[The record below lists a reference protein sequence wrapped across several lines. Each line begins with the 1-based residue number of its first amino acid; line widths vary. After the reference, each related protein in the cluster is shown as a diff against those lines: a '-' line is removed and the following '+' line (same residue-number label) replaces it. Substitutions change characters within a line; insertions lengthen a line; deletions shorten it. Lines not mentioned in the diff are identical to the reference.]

1 MIMKKRVLLF
11 LSILMTLF
19 IFTGAII
26 GMKSIE
32 KKYAQNLINAI
43 EKNDL
48 VELSNLLKK
57 NINKD
62 ETPYFIGVDKRNY
75 QALSVAADLGNFEAV
90 KLLVESGANTN
101 VVGTNDQTPLL
112 MAVQSYHQSK
122 YDIAYYLIENGA
134 DINKTNDAHRSA
146 ICELIYA
153 GYAGDK
159 QNLLE

>member
-19 IFTGAII
+19 IFTGTII

-32 KKYAQNLINAI
+32 KKYAQNLISAI

-48 VELSNLLKK
+48 VELSNLLEK

-75 QALSVAADLGNFEAV
+75 
-90 KLLVESGANTN
+90 
-101 VVGTNDQTPLL
+101 P
-112 MAVQSYHQSK
+112 
-122 YDIAYYLIENGA
+122 I
-134 DINKTNDAHRSA
+134 
-146 ICELIYA
+146 
-153 GYAGDK
+153 
-159 QNLLE
+159 